1 MRAKAMGGQ
10 CRIPLIAALLVAAT
24 TVAAVLSQCRAGS
37 DLPVQQWSAADGAE
51 WVASIGL
58 PQVASCPLPSFILTL
73 TLGVIGTQY
82 AQVFVEHELDG
93 AVLSSAEF
101 SVEHWRAMGVTK
113 VGHVARIMS
122 QLRRLVAAA
131 ATETTHSSP
140 PKTATATTAPSK
152 QRVTCEMS
160 YQCEK
165 NKPTN
170 KQTPFATPVFSRLA
184 FSSTACRGLHGEPA
198 HNNYSRN
205 QC

>member
-1 MRAKAMGGQ
+1 MGGQ

-37 DLPVQQWSAADGAE
+37 DVPVQHWSPADGAE

-73 TLGVIGTQY
+73 TLEVIDTQY

-131 ATETTHSSP
+131 TTETAHSSP
-140 PKTATATTAPSK
+140 PKTATTTTAPSK
-152 QRVTCEMS
+152 QRHVRDVVPMRGK
-160 YQCEK
+160 K
-165 NKPTN
+165 NNSTD